1 MKAPRFS
8 NFSGSDTLAT
18 PKKDIKWTFAKFRHG
33 DPGCPPTYAYYRG
46 KWLIS
51 KLDPEVAK
59 WARANRTGRL
69 EIKEGY
75 GGLAMFWEHPRDAV
89 MFKLMWCG

>member
-1 MKAPRFS
+1 MV
-8 NFSGSDTLAT
+8 
-18 PKKDIKWTFAKFRHG
+18 
-33 DPGCPPTYAYYRG
+33 
-46 KWLIS
+46 S

-75 GGLAMFWEHPRDAV
+75 MGLTMFWEHPRDAI
-89 MFKLMWCG
+89 MFKLKWCG